1 MVLAHAIGD
10 SGAPAAA
17 MMAPVSPSSQ
27 APFGS
32 VLLGS
37 ADQSPQRLRVRLQLL
52 LTTMLVITHLIGA
65 GVVLVLSLFVLP
77 TQSLNRASLVSL
89 AIAVPTYVGVATVVG
104 GFWGTITSL
113 RGLRWALEGRTPT
126 AKERR
131 VALRTPIRLTLIQ
144 GALWTGGVVVFTGL
158 ALALQPDRALGTAFS
173 IGISGLVVSTVA
185 FLETEFALRPIA
197 ALSLTGQARRRRG
210 MTGVQARLL
219 LFWGIG
225 TAAPVIGLAVAAIVA
240 LSSDEMSKDR
250 LAIIA
255 LALCGIVLV
264 FGLLVTVLNAR
275 AVVAPITTVRLA
287 LERVGKGDFDGE
299 VTVFDGTELG
309 LLQAGFNDMVRGLR
323 EREALRDMFGRHVGK
338 DVAEAAAL
346 GRVTLGGET
355 RVVSVLF
362 IDLIG
367 STAYAT
373 QRSPQDVV
381 DTLNRFL
388 GVVVAEV
395 DRQGGFINK
404 FMGDAALAIFGA
416 PVAREDHALA
426 ALTAARAIAARLHEE
441 VTEIEAG
448 IGVGTGEAVAGNIG
462 EESRFEYTVIGDSV
476 NAASRLCDL
485 AKTVPGHVLVAWD
498 AVRQAPADEQAHWE
512 PAGEH
517 VLRGRSVPTATGRL
531 RVAPEAPARPRPGA
545 SRPD

>member
-1 MVLAHAIGD
+1 MVVAHQIRDWAE
-10 SGAPAAA
+10 PRAA
-17 MMAPVSPSSQ
+17 MMARVSRPQ
-27 APFGS
+27 AAPFGS
-32 VLLGS
+32 ALLGPET
-37 ADQSPQRLRVRLQLL
+37 QTPRRLRVRLQLL

-65 GVVLVLSLFVLP
+65 GVVLILSLFVLP
-77 TQSLNRASLVSL
+77 TQSLNHRSLVAL
-89 AIAVPTYVGVATVVG
+89 AISVPTYVGVATVVG
-104 GFWGTITSL
+104 GFWGTISSL
-113 RGLRWALEGRTPT
+113 RGLRWVLEERPPTP
-126 AKERR
+126 KERR
-131 VALRTPIRLTLIQ
+131 TALRIPIRLTLIQ
-144 GALWTGGVVVFTGL
+144 GLLWAGGVVVFTL
-158 ALALQPDRALGTAFS
+158 EALVLQPDRVLGTAFAVF
-173 IGISGLVVSTVA
+173 ISGLVVSTVA

-197 ALSLTGQARRRRG
+197 ALSLKGQARRRRVG

-225 TAAPVIGLAVAAIVA
+225 TAAPVTGLAVAAVVA
-240 LSSDEMSKDR
+240 LSSDTMSKDR

-275 AVVAPITTVRLA
+275 AVVAPITTVRAA
-287 LERVGKGDFDGE
+287 LERVGKGDFE
-299 VTVFDGTELG
+299 AAVTVFDGTELG
-309 LLQAGFNDMVRGLR
+309 LLQAGFNDMVAGLR
-323 EREALRDMFGRHVGK
+323 EREALRDVFGRHVGR
-338 DVAEAAAL
+338 DVAEAAAA
-346 GRVTLGGET
+346 GRVQLGGEL

-373 QRSPQDVV
+373 ERTPQEVV

-388 GVVVAEV
+388 AVVVEEV
-395 DRQGGFINK
+395 NRQGGFINK

-416 PVAREDHALA
+416 PVATDDHACA
-426 ALTAARAIAARLHEE
+426 ALRAARAIAARLHQE
-441 VTEIEAG
+441 VSEIEAG

-485 AKTVPGHVLVAWD
+485 AKNEPGHVLVAWT
-498 AVRQAPADEQAHWE
+498 AVEQSPAEERAYWE

-517 VLRGRSVPTATGRL
+517 VLRGRSTPTATGRL
-531 RVAPEAPARPRPGA
+531 RNPGDEPAR
-545 SRPD
+545 SR

>member
-1 MVLAHAIGD
+1 M
-10 SGAPAAA
+10 
-17 MMAPVSPSSQ
+17 SPSPS

-37 ADQSPQRLRVRLQLL
+37 ADQTPQRLRVRLQLL

-77 TQSLNRASLVSL
+77 TQELNHRSLVSL
-89 AIAVPTYVGVATVVG
+89 AISVPTYVGVATVVG
-104 GFWGTITSL
+104 GFWGTISSL
-113 RGLRWALEGRTPT
+113 RGLRWILEDRTPT
-126 AKERR
+126 SKERR
-131 VALRTPIRLTLIQ
+131 TALRIPIRLTLIQ
-144 GALWTGGVVVFTGL
+144 GLLWTGGVVVFTL
-158 ALALQPDRALGTAFS
+158 QALVLQPDRALGTAFS
-173 IGISGLVVSTVA
+173 ITISGLVVSTIA

-197 ALSLTGQARRRRG
+197 ARALTGHRRRRVG

-225 TAAPVIGLAVAAIVA
+225 TAAPVVGLAVAAIVA
-240 LSSDEMSKDR
+240 LTTDDMSTDR

-255 LALCGIVLV
+255 LALCGIVLI

-275 AVVAPITTVRLA
+275 AVVAPISSVRGA
-287 LERVGKGDFDGE
+287 LQRVGKGDFDVE

-309 LLQAGFNDMVRGLR
+309 LLQAGFNDMARGLR
-323 EREALRDMFGRHVGK
+323 EREAIRDMFGRHVGR
-338 DVAEAAAL
+338 DVAEAAAQ
-346 GRVTLGGET
+346 GEVELGGET

-373 QRSPQDVV
+373 ERSPQEVV

-388 GVVVAEV
+388 AVVVEEV

-416 PVAREDHALA
+416 PVATDDHPLA
-426 ALTAARAIAARLHEE
+426 ALLAARTIAARLVAE
-441 VTEIEAG
+441 VSEIEAG

-462 EESRFEYTVIGDSV
+462 EETRFEYTVIGDSV

-485 AKTVPGHVLVAWD
+485 AKNEPGHVLVAWD
-498 AVRQAPADEQAHWE
+498 AVQQAPDEEQQHWE

-517 VLRGRSVPTATGRL
+517 VLRGRSTPTATGRL
-531 RVAPEAPARPRPGA
+531 RNAPAGPARSRPAA
-545 SRPD
+545 SRPGS